1 MDKLRRRK
9 GQRKRHLRKRAEDK
23 KQQTAWERKLE
34 ESKKK
39 DGEITEVTHKNG
51 DVIAKYYE

>member
-1 MDKLRRRK
+1 LK
-9 GQRKRHLRKRAEDK
+9 
-23 KQQTAWERKLE
+23 

-39 DGEITEVTHKNG
+39 DGELTEVTHKNG